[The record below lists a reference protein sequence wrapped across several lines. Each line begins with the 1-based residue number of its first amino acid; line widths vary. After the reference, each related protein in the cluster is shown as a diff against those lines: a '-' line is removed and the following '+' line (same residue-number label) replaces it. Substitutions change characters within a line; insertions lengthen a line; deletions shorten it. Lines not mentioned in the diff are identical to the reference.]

1 MILGSEGNFG
11 IITEVVL
18 RVRPLPEKRIY
29 DSIIFPNF
37 DYGLTFMKEMGL
49 SRCRPASVRTVDN
62 L

>member
-18 RVRPLPEKRIY
+18 RVRPLPEIRIY

-37 DYGLTFMKEMGL
+37 DYGL
-49 SRCRPASVRTVDN
+49 
-62 L
+62 